1 IVNNSIED
9 TNIPKSIVGSHIEA
23 YWNSKKRFS
32 GIMELPSCPSE
43 SISEMYFDAMEN
55 VQQINSQNVHA
66 SQLSQI
72 DKCEVIKSK
81 YF

>member
-1 IVNNSIED
+1 
-9 TNIPKSIVGSHIEA
+9 
-23 YWNSKKRFS
+23 
-32 GIMELPSCPSE
+32 MELPSCPSE

-81 YF
+81 HF